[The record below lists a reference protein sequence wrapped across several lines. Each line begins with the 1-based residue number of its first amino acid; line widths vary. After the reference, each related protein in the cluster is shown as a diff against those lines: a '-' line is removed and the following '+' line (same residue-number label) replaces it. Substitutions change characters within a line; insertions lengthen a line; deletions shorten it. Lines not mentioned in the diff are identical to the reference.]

1 MKLELLNELNMKTEK
16 RKCWVCDKRATY
28 KGWVETETQSGWIS
42 DFVHACTKHKG
53 MDMEPI
59 TKI

>member
-1 MKLELLNELNMKTEK
+1 MKTEK